1 VNLDSVDT
9 PALLVDEA
17 RLEDNVRL
25 MARLCRQHGKQL
37 RPHIKTHKTLEIARR
52 QRDNGAAGLTVAKL
66 GEAEVYAAAGFDDLL
81 VCYPIVGPVKLARLA
96 ALAQRVTVSTVVD
109 NAAAAGALSAAMTAA
124 GIRLDVLLKLDVG
137 MHRVGVAAG
146 EVNRLAAAVAEL
158 PGLRLRG
165 VCIHEGSVY
174 GEADPARRRALGRDQ
189 VQRLVATAGRL
200 REQGLPIDVV
210 SCGSTPS
217 LADVIDIDGL
227 TEVRPGNYVF
237 YDAMQVALGVID
249 AERCALT
256 VLTTVVSRG
265 GADHAII
272 DAGAKTLSL
281 DRGAHGLGLLSDY
294 GRIIGRDDVRLASL
308 SEEHGWLKLGEQ
320 APLSVGDRLR
330 VLPNHACAVV
340 NNFDQMTI
348 LRDGEPVAQWHI
360 AARGQVT

>member
-1 VNLDSVDT
+1 MNTDSVDT
-9 PALLVDEA
+9 PALLVDES
-17 RLEDNVRL
+17 RLDHNVAA
-25 MARLCRQHGKQL
+25 MARLCRQHGKTL

-52 QRDNGAAGLTVAKL
+52 QRGNGAVGLTVAKL

-81 VCYPIVGPVKLARLA
+81 VCYPVVGPLKLARLA
-96 ALAQRVTVSTVVD
+96 ALARSVTVSTVVD
-109 NAAAAGALSAAMTAA
+109 NADAARDLSKSMTDAGVN
-124 GIRLDVLLKLDVG
+124 LDVLIKLDVG
-137 MHRVGVAAG
+137 MHRVGVAPG
-146 EVNRLAAAVAEL
+146 EVEQLATAIAEMT
-158 PGLRLRG
+158 GLRLRG

-174 GEADPARRRALGRDQ
+174 GEADPARRRAVGRDQ
-189 VQRLVATAGRL
+189 VQRLVATAQRL
-200 REQGLPIDVV
+200 RDLGLAIDVV

-237 YDAMQVALGVID
+237 YDAMQVALGVIE

-265 GADHAII
+265 GADHAVI

-281 DRGAHGLGLLSDY
+281 DRGAHGLGLLPDY

-308 SEEHGWLKLGEQ
+308 SEEHGWLRLGEQ
-320 APLSVGDRLR
+320 ASLSVGERLR

-340 NNFDQMTI
+340 SNFDTMTVV
-348 LRDGEPVAQWHI
+348 RDGEPVGEWDI

>member
-1 VNLDSVDT
+1 VSLDSVDT

-17 RLEDNVRL
+17 RLDDNVRL
-25 MARLCRQHGKQL
+25 MAQLGRQHGKRL
-37 RPHIKTHKTLEIARR
+37 RPHVKTHKTLEIARR
-52 QRDNGAAGLTVAKL
+52 QRDHGAVGLTVAKL

-81 VCYPIVGPVKLARLA
+81 VCYPIVGPLKLARLA
-96 ALAQRVTVSTVVD
+96 ALAQKVTVSTVVD
-109 NAAAAGALSAAMTAA
+109 NAGAARDLSAAMTAA
-124 GIRLDVLLKLDVG
+124 GVQLDVLLKLDVG
-137 MHRVGVAAG
+137 MHRVGVEAG
-146 EVNRLAAAVAEL
+146 QVDRLAAAVAEL

-165 VCIHEGSVY
+165 VAIHEGSVY
-174 GEADPARRRALGRDQ
+174 GEADPARRRTVGRDQ

-200 REQGLPIDVV
+200 RGQGLPIEVV

-217 LADVIDIDGL
+217 MADVIDIDGL

-237 YDAMQVALGVID
+237 YDAMQVALGVIA

-265 GADHAII
+265 GADHAVI
-272 DAGAKTLSL
+272 DAGTKVFTL
-281 DRGAHGLGLLSDY
+281 DRGAHGMGLLPDY

-320 APLSVGDRLR
+320 APLSVGERLL

-340 NNFDQMTI
+340 NNFDKLTVV
-348 LRDGEPVAQWHI
+348 RDGEPVGEWDI
-360 AARGQVT
+360 AARGRVT

>member
-9 PALLVDEA
+9 PALLVDDS
-17 RLEDNVRL
+17 RLDDNVRL
-25 MARLCRQHGKQL
+25 MAQLCQQHGKRL

-52 QRDNGAAGLTVAKL
+52 QRDNGAVGLTVAKL

-81 VCYPIVGPVKLARLA
+81 VCYPIVGPLKLARLA
-96 ALAQRVTVSTVVD
+96 ALAQSATVSTVVD
-109 NAAAAGALSAAMTAA
+109 DVGAARDMSAAMTAA
-124 GIRLDVLLKLDVG
+124 GVRLDVLLKLDVG
-137 MHRVGVAAG
+137 MHRVGVAADG
-146 EVNRLAAAVAEL
+146 AEQLAAAVAEL

-174 GEADPARRRALGRDQ
+174 GEADPARRRAVGRDQ

-200 REQGLPIDVV
+200 RDRGLPIEVV

-237 YDAMQVALGVID
+237 YDAMQVALGVVEV
-249 AERCALT
+249 ERCALS

-265 GADHAII
+265 GPDHAVI

-281 DRGAHGLGLLSDY
+281 DRGAHGLGLLSYY
-294 GRIIGRDDVRLASL
+294 GQIIGRDDVRLASL
-308 SEEHGWLKLGEQ
+308 SEEHGWLRLGEE
-320 APLSVGDRLR
+320 ASLPVGERLR

-340 NNFDQMTI
+340 NNFDKMTI
-348 LRDGEPVAQWHI
+348 VRHGEPVGEWDI
-360 AARGQVT
+360 TARGQVT

>member
-9 PALLVDEA
+9 PALLVDDSL
-17 RLEDNVRL
+17 LEHNVQL
-25 MARLCRQHGKQL
+25 MAQLCQQHGKRL
-37 RPHIKTHKTLEIARR
+37 RPHIKTHKTLEIAQR
-52 QRDNGAAGLTVAKL
+52 QRSNGAVGLTVAKL

-81 VCYPIVGPVKLARLA
+81 ICYPIVGPLKLARLA
-96 ALAQRVTVSTVVD
+96 ALAHSVTVSTVID
-109 NAAAAGALSAAMTAA
+109 NTDAARDLSAAMTVA
-124 GIRLDVLLKLDVG
+124 GVRLDVLLKLDVG

-146 EVNRLAAAVAEL
+146 EVEQLASAVAGL

-174 GEADPARRRALGRDQ
+174 GEADPARRRAVGRDQ
-189 VQRLVATAGRL
+189 VQRLVATAELL
-200 REQGLPIDVV
+200 RDRGLPVDVV

-217 LADVIDIDGL
+217 LADIIDIDGV

-237 YDAMQVALGVID
+237 YDAMQVALGVIQ
-249 AERCALT
+249 AERCALS

-294 GRIIGRDDVRLASL
+294 GRVTGRDDVRLASL
-308 SEEHGWLKLGEQ
+308 SEEHGWLKLGEE
-320 APLSVGDRLR
+320 ASLSVGERLR

-340 NNFDQMTI
+340 NNFDKMTVV
-348 LRDGEPVAQWHI
+348 RDGEPIGEWDI

>member
-1 VNLDSVDT
+1 VSLDSVDT
-9 PALLVDEA
+9 PALLVDDS
-17 RLEDNVRL
+17 RLDRNIRL
-25 MARLCRQHGKQL
+25 MAQLCQQHGRKL

-52 QRDNGAAGLTVAKL
+52 QRDSGAVGLTVAKL

-81 VCYPIVGPVKLARLA
+81 VCYPIVGPLKLARLA
-96 ALAQRVTVSTVVD
+96 ALARRVTVSTVVD
-109 NAAAAGALSAAMTAA
+109 DAGAARELSAAMTAA
-124 GIRLDVLLKLDVG
+124 GVRLDVLLKLDVG

-146 EVNRLAAAVAEL
+146 EVEPLAAAVAAL

-174 GEADPARRRALGRDQ
+174 GEPDPARRRAVGRDQ
-189 VQRLVATAGRL
+189 VQQLVATAERL
-200 REQGLPIDVV
+200 RDRGLPIDVV

-237 YDAMQVALGVID
+237 YDAMQVALGVVE
-249 AERCALT
+249 AERCALS

-265 GADHAII
+265 GADHAIV

-281 DRGAHGLGLLSDY
+281 DRGAHGLGLLADY
-294 GRIIGRDDVRLASL
+294 GRIVGRDDVKLASL
-308 SEEHGWLKLGEQ
+308 SEEHGWLKLSKE
-320 APLSVGDRLR
+320 ASLSVGERLR

-340 NNFDQMTI
+340 NNVDKMTVV
-348 LRDGEPVAQWHI
+348 RDSEPVGEWDI

>member
-1 VNLDSVDT
+1 MDS
-9 PALLVDEA
+9 PALLLDDS
-17 RLEDNVRL
+17 RLDRNVRL
-25 MARLCRQHGKQL
+25 MAQLCRQHGKKL

-52 QRDNGAAGLTVAKL
+52 QLDNGAVGLTVAKL

-81 VCYPIVGPVKLARLA
+81 VCYPIVGQLKLARLA
-96 ALAQRVTVSTVVD
+96 VLAQSVTVSTVVD
-109 NAAAAGALSAAMTAA
+109 NAGAADDLSAAMTAA
-124 GIRLDVLLKLDVG
+124 GVRLDVLLKLDVG
-137 MHRVGVAAG
+137 MHRVGISAD
-146 EVNRLAAAVAEL
+146 EVEQLAAAVAEL

-174 GEADPARRRALGRDQ
+174 GEADPARRRTVGRDQ
-189 VQRLVATAGRL
+189 VQGLVAAAERL
-200 REQGLPIDVV
+200 RDRGLPIDVV

-217 LADVIDIDGL
+217 IADVVDIDGL

-237 YDAMQVALGVID
+237 YDAMQVALGVIE
-249 AERCALT
+249 AERCALS

-265 GADHAII
+265 GADHAVV

-294 GRIIGRDDVRLASL
+294 GRIIGRDDMRLASL
-308 SEEHGWLKLGEQ
+308 SEEHGWLKLGKEV
-320 APLSVGDRLR
+320 PLSVGERLR

-340 NNFDQMTI
+340 NNFDKMI
-348 LRDGEPVAQWHI
+348 IVRDGEPVGEWHI

>member
-1 VNLDSVDT
+1 VSLDSVDT
-9 PALLVDEA
+9 PALLVDA
-17 RLEDNVRL
+17 SRLDHNVRL
-25 MARLCRQHGKQL
+25 MAQLCQQRGRKL

-52 QRDNGAAGLTVAKL
+52 QRDNGAVGLTVAKL

-81 VCYPIVGPVKLARLA
+81 VCYPIVGPLKLARLA
-96 ALAQRVTVSTVVD
+96 ALARSVTVSTVVD
-109 NAAAAGALSAAMTAA
+109 NLGASRDLSKAMTNA
-124 GIRLDVLLKLDVG
+124 GVSLDVLLKLDVG
-137 MHRVGVAAG
+137 MHRVGVAAD
-146 EVNRLAAAVAEL
+146 EVEQLAAAVAEL

-174 GEADPARRRALGRDQ
+174 GEADPARRRAVGRDQ
-189 VQRLVATAGRL
+189 VQQLVATAERL
-200 REQGLPIDVV
+200 RDRGLPIDVV

-237 YDAMQVALGVID
+237 YDAMQVALGVVE
-249 AERCALT
+249 AERCALSL
-256 VLTTVVSRG
+256 LTTVVSRG
-265 GADHAII
+265 GADHAIV

-294 GRIIGRDDVRLASL
+294 GRIVGRDDVRLASL
-308 SEEHGWLKLGEQ
+308 SEEHGWLKLSEG
-320 APLSVGDRLR
+320 APLSVGERLR

-340 NNFDQMTI
+340 NNFDKMTI
-348 LRDGEPVAQWHI
+348 VRDSEPVGEWAI

>member
-25 MARLCRQHGKQL
+25 MARLCRQHGKKL
-37 RPHIKTHKTLEIARR
+37 RPHIKTHKTVEIARR

-96 ALAQRVTVSTVVD
+96 ALARRVTVSTVVD
-109 NAAAAGALSAAMTAA
+109 DAAAARALSAAMTAA

-146 EVNRLAAAVAEL
+146 EADRLAAAVAEL

-189 VQRLVATAGRL
+189 VRQLVATAGRL

-308 SEEHGWLKLGEQ
+308 SEEHGWLRLGEQ

-340 NNFDQMTI
+340 NNFDQLTI
-348 LRDGEPVAQWHI
+348 LRDGEPVAQWDI